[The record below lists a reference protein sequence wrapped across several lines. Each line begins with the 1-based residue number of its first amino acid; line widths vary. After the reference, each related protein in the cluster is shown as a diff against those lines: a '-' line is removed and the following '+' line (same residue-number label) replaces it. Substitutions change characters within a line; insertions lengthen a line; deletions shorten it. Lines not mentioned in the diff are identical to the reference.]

1 VAHTTQ
7 NKKKLILRV
16 SRLRGQVNALEKA
29 LENEQECSDVLQLLA
44 ACRGAINAL
53 MAEVMEGH
61 VKFHVLDSKRER
73 TAGRKKS
80 AEVLIAVIRRYLK

>member
-1 VAHTTQ
+1 MAHTIE
-7 NKKKLILRV
+7 NKEKLLQRV

-29 LENEQECSDVLQLLA
+29 LTDEHDCSEVLQLLA

-61 VKFHVLDSKRER
+61 VRFHVLDSKRESS
-73 TAGRKKS
+73 AEQKKS
-80 AEVLIAVIRRYLK
+80 AEDVIAVIRRYLK

>member
-1 VAHTTQ
+1 VANTIEDKARLLQ
-7 NKKKLILRV
+7 RV

-29 LENEQECSDVLQLLA
+29 LSDEHGCSEVLQLLA

-61 VKFHVLDSKRER
+61 VSFHVLDAKREPTTEQKR
-73 TAGRKKS
+73 A
-80 AEVLIAVIRRYLK
+80 AQEVMAVIRRYLK

>member
-1 VAHTTQ
+1 MAHTAHD
-7 NKKKLILRV
+7 KKKLLQRV

-29 LENEQECSDVLQLLA
+29 LNDESDCSEVLQLLA

-61 VKFHVLDSKRER
+61 IQFHILDPEHKP
-73 TAGRKKS
+73 S
-80 AEVLIAVIRRYLK
+80 ADQQKAADEVIEVIRRYLK